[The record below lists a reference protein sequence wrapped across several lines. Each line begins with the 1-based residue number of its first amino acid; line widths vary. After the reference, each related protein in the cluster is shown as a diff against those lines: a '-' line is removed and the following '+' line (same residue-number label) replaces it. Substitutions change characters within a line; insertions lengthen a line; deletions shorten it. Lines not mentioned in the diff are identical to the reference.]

1 MTTRMSV
8 YCSLE
13 IASALVEVIN
23 ISVFNNIVSLIKKAS
38 DIVSNKLTDRQKAI
52 CHRRMLNLNYP
63 NGNGFIMLVIAL
75 ELLIYATVI
84 IKEGGNAKDKKAL
97 KLINLSRGKI
107 VNYLVDLDDEKY
119 SEGVH
124 YADEILEGL
133 V

>member
-75 ELLIYATVI
+75 ELLSYATVI